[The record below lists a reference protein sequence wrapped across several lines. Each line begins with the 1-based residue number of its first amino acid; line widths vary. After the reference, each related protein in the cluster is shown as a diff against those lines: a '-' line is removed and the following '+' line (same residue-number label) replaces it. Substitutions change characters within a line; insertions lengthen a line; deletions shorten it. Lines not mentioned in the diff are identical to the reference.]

1 MTYHETDDARKD
13 PSGANSDVA
22 HLLND
27 KSGNSKLVMGVR
39 LTAPPPIRPKDEPLR
54 YRTEDL
60 DVEDMRAGRGFPN
73 CQGQSWDHPVRPT
86 LDEWLREGGYP
97 YWDPDWRRQWL
108 PRPRYSPGME
118 FVREWA
124 KVFDWEMDDFWVVCF
139 IEDDLW
145 CC

>member
-1 MTYHETDDARKD
+1 LIEILANMTYHETDDARKD

-73 CQGQSWDHPVRPT
+73 CRGQSWDRPA
-86 LDEWLREGGYP
+86 LAMVEKWLAKFCPDSE
-97 YWDPDWRRQWL
+97 PDWRL
-108 PRPRYSPGME
+108 NLPGME
-118 FVREWA
+118 FVGEWA
-124 KVFDWEMDDFWVVCF
+124 KVFDWEMDDFRL
-139 IEDDLW
+139 D
-145 CC
+145 

>member
-54 YRTEDL
+54 YRPEDL
-60 DVEDMRAGRGFPN
+60 DGEDMRAGRGFPN
-73 CQGQSWDHPVRPT
+73 CRSSILGPPCTGH
-86 LDEWLREGGYP
+86 GGEVVGEI
-97 YWDPDWRRQWL
+97 L
-108 PRPRYSPGME
+108 P
-118 FVREWA
+118 
-124 KVFDWEMDDFWVVCF
+124 
-139 IEDDLW
+139 
-145 CC
+145 